1 VRKRQQ
7 ILLIAITIFAGLIT
21 IPFCIVFFSNMKTY
35 GLGWIER
42 ETWGLQQ
49 GETLALWT
57 KVSPF
62 TLDSFDPPMSI
73 RFDLLDKNGSVIS
86 TVTRRIE
93 EESDLSPFEEIEQ
106 KNSPEGVIVSR
117 FDKRHL
123 EGNILLKRTT
133 P

>member
-1 VRKRQQ
+1 
-7 ILLIAITIFAGLIT
+7 
-21 IPFCIVFFSNMKTY
+21 MKTY